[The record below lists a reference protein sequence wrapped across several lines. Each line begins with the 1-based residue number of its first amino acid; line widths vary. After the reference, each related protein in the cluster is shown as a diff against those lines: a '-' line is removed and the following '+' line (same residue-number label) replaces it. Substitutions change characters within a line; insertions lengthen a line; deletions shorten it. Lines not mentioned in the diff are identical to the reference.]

1 MKTRVEGAT
10 AMPSKERRG
19 SNSSV
24 PSASRRSV
32 TRTLA
37 RGIRARSVKFSFRSM
52 FGIDDADD
60 EVAPRIE
67 SFHRDLKLRRRG
79 DQLEGID
86 RGRPQTC
93 PARLPGNAAVRHQV
107 EIEGTVLV
115 ERIAG
120 ANAIGDL
127 AVQRTAYEARV
138 RRFDGEA
145 AGDPG
150 DGDAAGARCRTGG

>member
-1 MKTRVEGAT
+1 MKTRVEGT
-10 AMPSKERRG
+10 ASMPSKERRG

-52 FGIDDADD
+52 INIDDADD

-67 SFHRDLKLRRRG
+67 SFHRDLELRGRR

-86 RGRPQTC
+86 RGRPQTR
-93 PARLPGNAAVRHQV
+93 PVRLHGN
-107 EIEGTVLV
+107 E
-115 ERIAG
+115 
-120 ANAIGDL
+120 
-127 AVQRTAYEARV
+127 
-138 RRFDGEA
+138 
-145 AGDPG
+145 
-150 DGDAAGARCRTGG
+150 

>member
-1 MKTRVEGAT
+1 MNTRVEGTT

-19 SNSSV
+19 SNSNM

-67 SFHRDLKLRRRG
+67 SFHRDLELCGRG
-79 DQLEGID
+79 EQLEGID
-86 RGRPQTC
+86 GCWPQTR
-93 PARLPGNAAVRHQV
+93 PVRLHGNASV
-107 EIEGTVLV
+107 
-115 ERIAG
+115 
-120 ANAIGDL
+120 
-127 AVQRTAYEARV
+127 
-138 RRFDGEA
+138 
-145 AGDPG
+145 
-150 DGDAAGARCRTGG
+150 